1 MTNKHSH
8 HIFIILAVI
17 LTLLHMS
24 CTQER
29 QPCITPRYAS
39 LLLKTVRPGTTG
51 TAIDTP
57 MPSAVFGAI
66 TDSGTKGIMFPR
78 SATFS
83 LSLSPI
89 SDSCRWIFAP
99 DTAMSTLLDTILF
112 KYTRQ
117 LEFISNACGYTYFY
131 GLTGVTSTNRNIDSI
146 IVTNTSVT
154 NNVNNSHLQV
164 YIRPQP

>member
-1 MTNKHSH
+1 MISKHRYN
-8 HIFIILAVI
+8 FYLVAAV
-17 LTLLHMS
+17 LTTLLFSS

-29 QPCITPRYAS
+29 QPCITPKYAS
-39 LLLKTVRPGTTG
+39 LILKTVRLN
-51 TAIDTP
+51 ASASVIDTP
-57 MPSAVFGAI
+57 MPAAVFGAI
-66 TDSGTKGIMFPR
+66 TDSGTKGIIFPR

-83 LSLSPI
+83 LSLSPV

-99 DTAMSTLLDTILF
+99 DTTTGTPADTITF
-112 KYTRQ
+112 KYNRQ

-146 IVTNTSVT
+146 IIKNTSVT

-164 YIRPQP
+164 FIRP

>member
-1 MTNKHSH
+1 MTNKHLH
-8 HIFIILAVI
+8 HIFIILAGI

-39 LLLKTVRPGTTG
+39 LLLKTVRPSTTG
-51 TAIDTP
+51 TALDTP

-66 TDSGTKGIMFPR
+66 TDSGTKGIIFPQ

-83 LSLSPI
+83 LSLSPV

-99 DTAMSTLLDTILF
+99 DTAVGTLLDTILL

-131 GLTGVTSTNRNIDSI
+131 SLSDVTSTNRNIDSI

>member
-1 MTNKHSH
+1 MINRYF
-8 HIFIILAVI
+8 HIRYITLAV
-17 LTLLHMS
+17 LTLSLFSS

-29 QPCITPRYAS
+29 QPCITPKYAS
-39 LLLKTVRPGTTG
+39 LLLNSVRRTTTG
-51 TAIDTP
+51 SIVDTP
-57 MPSAVFGAI
+57 MPAAVFGAV
-66 TDSGTKGIMFPR
+66 TDSGTKGIIFPR

-83 LSLSPI
+83 LSLSPV

-99 DTAMSTLLDTILF
+99 DTTVGTQLDTILL

-131 GLTGVTSTNRNIDSI
+131 GLTSVTSTKRNIDSI
-146 IVTNTSVT
+146 IITNTSVT

-164 YIRPQP
+164 FIRTQP